1 MKAEVKKLPKSQVEI
16 TITVPYADYM
26 EAEKKAMAE
35 INKEL
40 KVDGFRPGHIP
51 EAVVREKVDQRTIN
65 GMTLEFVVPATYAE
79 AVKENDVQVIA
90 QPKIEVRKGVEKEGD
105 ELVYVATVSVMPE
118 VKLGDYKKIKV
129 KRKEVKVSDKEVDE
143 TIEMLV
149 NRFSEWKDVEREAKD
164 GDRVELDFEGFDEEG
179 KAIPNTASKNHP
191 VVLGSKSLIPG
202 FEEEVAGMKVGEEK
216 EFDIT
221 FPKDYHA
228 KDMQGRKVKFKLKLG
243 RLEER
248 TTNELD
254 EAMVEKITGQ
264 KQPVEDFKKRVHD
277 DLMAEMTQRNQ
288 ADLDNQVVAE
298 IIKITSAELPDSLIE
313 DEIHL
318 MKEERKQQVA
328 RQGLSWEQYLSHI
341 KKTDE
346 EFAKDHR
353 KGAEERLMARLGVN
367 QIIREEKIEASD
379 EDVSKKIQEMVA
391 AYPAES
397 SQQVLDYYKAGSEA
411 YRQLKNNLSA
421 DKLINMFIE

>member
-1 MKAEVKKLPKSQVEI
+1 
-16 TITVPYADYM
+16 
-26 EAEKKAMAE
+26 
-35 INKEL
+35 
-40 KVDGFRPGHIP
+40 
-51 EAVVREKVDQRTIN
+51 
-65 GMTLEFVVPATYAE
+65 
-79 AVKENDVQVIA
+79 
-90 QPKIEVRKGVEKEGD
+90 
-105 ELVYVATVSVMPE
+105 
-118 VKLGDYKKIKV
+118 
-129 KRKEVKVSDKEVDE
+129 
-143 TIEMLV
+143 
-149 NRFSEWKDVEREAKD
+149 
-164 GDRVELDFEGFDEEG
+164 
-179 KAIPNTASKNHP
+179 
-191 VVLGSKSLIPG
+191 
-202 FEEEVAGMKVGEEK
+202 MKVGEEK

-248 TTNELD
+248 TTSGLD

-277 DLMAEMTQRNQ
+277 DLLAEMAQRNQ

-298 IIKITSAELPDSLIE
+298 IIKITSCELPDSLIE
-313 DEIHL
+313 DEVNL

-346 EFAKDHR
+346 DFAKDHQ

-379 EDVSKKIQEMVA
+379 EDVDKKIQEMVA
-391 AYPAES
+391 AYPEDS
-397 SQQVLDYYKAGSEA
+397 KEKVLEHYKNGSEA